1 MDYSEPPPQRVLA
14 VAEAKAAF
22 AECLRQAERGE
33 TVIVTRHG
41 KTVAAIVSLED
52 YDALARIKA
61 AGPPGG
67 LASLAGGWKG
77 SDDLVAAVRGTRRS
91 RPRRAP
97 KSGLTNRPRLTIA
110 IEMMV

>member
-1 MDYSEPPPQRVLA
+1 MNFPERSRQHVVA

-33 TVIVTRHG
+33 PVVVTRHG

-52 YDALARIKA
+52 YAALARLKA
-61 AGPPGG
+61 AGPQKG
-67 LASLAGGWKG
+67 LASVAGGWKG
-77 SDDLVAAVRGTRRS
+77 SDELVDVVLKTRRS

-97 KSGLTNRPRLTIA
+97 RLR
-110 IEMMV
+110 